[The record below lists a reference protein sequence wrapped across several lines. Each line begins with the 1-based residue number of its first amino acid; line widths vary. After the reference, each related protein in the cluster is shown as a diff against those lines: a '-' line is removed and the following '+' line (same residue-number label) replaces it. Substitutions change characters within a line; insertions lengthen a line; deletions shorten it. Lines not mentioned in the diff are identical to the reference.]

1 MYIYAF
7 SAKKNVMDS
16 IYPEESYTKN
26 LHGINLRKYQ
36 INKNSKHSLKFNY
49 ACINFN
55 LEG

>member
-1 MYIYAF
+1 
-7 SAKKNVMDS
+7 MDS

-36 INKNSKHSLKFNY
+36 INKNYKYLLKFNY